1 MRKNAVKKELTKIDG
16 GVCAPSG
23 FRANGVSC
31 GIVNDNKEDLSLV
44 AAEQRCACACV
55 YAESDC
61 LGAPSKLVKKR
72 LAGYARAVIVNSG
85 IANVYMQ
92 GGEKVARDICRA
104 LSNKLLVREEEIAIA
119 STGKIGNLPISPVLS
134 KMDELVK
141 GLGSDSAHSQ
151 KAAIG
156 IASAGEQ
163 PKTFAYSF
171 ELGDYTCKI
180 GGIVKGNMHVCPNM
194 ATTVCILT
202 TDVAIEPDCLQKA
215 FTSAVNNSLN
225 LLNVDGV
232 SSPNDFACILSSGK
246 AGNYKIFTCDSE
258 YKKFA
263 DALSA
268 VMGNVCRLIAKNAS
282 DTFAT
287 CCVTGARSA
296 KTARAVAKAVA
307 GAPAVRKAIALKK
320 VVLEDVLWAIYTANE
335 QFSFEKLHIT
345 INGLCLLQDGRRQ
358 DFVAN
363 TMENALQTQEIL
375 LTINL
380 GDGNYSATSVFCISQ

>member
-1 MRKNAVKKELTKIDG
+1 MRKNAVKKELTEIDG

-23 FRANGVSC
+23 FLANGVKC
-31 GIVNDNKEDLSLV
+31 GLCSEDKEDLSLV
-44 AAEQRCACACV
+44 ASDRRCACACV
-55 YAESDC
+55 YAQGNR
-61 LGAPSKLVKKR
+61 LGAPSKLTKKR
-72 LAGYARAVIVNSG
+72 LSGYARAVIVNSG

-119 STGKIGNLPISPVLS
+119 STGKIGDLPMLPVLS

-141 GLGSDSAHSQ
+141 GLGTDTQHSQ

-156 IASAGEQ
+156 IASSGEH

-202 TDVAIEPDCLQKA
+202 TDVAIEPACLQKA
-215 FTSAVNNSLN
+215 FTSAVNGSLN

-232 SSPNDFACILSSGK
+232 ASPNDFACILSSGT
-246 AGNYKIFTCDSE
+246 AGNYKISAYDSE

-282 DTFAT
+282 DAFAT
-287 CCVTGARSA
+287 CHVLGARSA

-307 GAPAVRKAIALKK
+307 GAPAVRKALASKK
-320 VVLEDVLWAIYTANE
+320 VAVEDVLCAIYTANE
-335 QFSFEKLHIT
+335 PFSFEKLHIT
-345 INGLCLLQDGRRQ
+345 LNKLCLLEDGRRQ
-358 DFVAN
+358 DFIAA
-363 TMENALQTQEIL
+363 TMENALQTQESL
-375 LTINL
+375 LTIHL
-380 GDGNYSATSVFCISQ
+380 GDGNYSATSVFCI

>member
-1 MRKNAVKKELTKIDG
+1 MRKNAVKKELTEIDG

-23 FRANGVSC
+23 FRANGISC
-31 GIVNDNKEDLSLV
+31 GIVIDEKEDLALV
-44 AAEQRCACACV
+44 ASDRRCACACV
-55 YAESDC
+55 YAQGER
-61 LGAPSKLVKKR
+61 LGAPSKLMKKR
-72 LAGYARAVIVNSG
+72 LSGYARAVIVNSG
-85 IANVYMQ
+85 IANMYMQ

-134 KMDELVK
+134 KMDDLVQ
-141 GLGSDSAHSQ
+141 GLGTDMQHVQ
-151 KAAIG
+151 KAAMG
-156 IASAGEQ
+156 IASTGEQ
-163 PKTFAYSF
+163 AKSFAYSF

-194 ATTVCILT
+194 ATTICVLT
-202 TDVAIEPDCLQKA
+202 TDVAIEPAMLQKA

-232 SSPNDFACILSSGK
+232 SSPNDFACILSSGT

-263 DALSA
+263 DALYA

-282 DTFAT
+282 ETFVT
-287 CCVTGARSA
+287 CRVVGARSA

-320 VVLEDVLWAIYTANE
+320 VVLEDILYAIYTANE
-335 QFSFEKLHIT
+335 PFSFEKIHIT
-345 INGLCLLQDGRRQ
+345 LNGLCLLEDGRRQ
-358 DFVAN
+358 DFVN
-363 TMENALQTQEIL
+363 STMENALQTQESL
-375 LTINL
+375 LTIYL
-380 GDGNYSATSVFCISQ
+380 GDGNYSATSVFCV